1 MSDIQSLITT
11 MAERYGLD
19 PDIFRRLIKAES
31 NFNPNAVS
39 EDGALGLGQIMPD
52 TARSPGYR
60 VTPLSKDKMFDPAEN
75 LRFSAEYFRA
85 MLDRPEIDGDYRLAA
100 AAYNAGLGA
109 VKKHDG
115 VPPFKETQDYVGKIF
130 GGEGLGSL
138 NGSSESGGADS
149 SELSALLS
157 LISKEE
163 DEGSSQDDSML
174 RGLASLQAVFAP
186 DAEEFVSIAPAAS
199 VSRGKKTNPLQGLG
213 LSGLSDF

>member
-19 PDIFRRLIKAES
+19 PDIFRRLIKTES
-31 NFNPNAVS
+31 NFKPNAVS
-39 EDGALGLGQIMPD
+39 EAGALGLGQVMPD
-52 TARSPGYR
+52 TARSPGYG
-60 VTPLSKDKMFDPAEN
+60 VTPLSKDKVFDPAEN
-75 LRFSAEYFRA
+75 LRFSAEYLRA

-109 VKKHDG
+109 VKEHG
-115 VPPFKETQDYVGKIF
+115 GIPPFKETQDYVGKIF

-163 DEGSSQDDSML
+163 GASQDDAML
-174 RGLASLQAVFAP
+174 QGLASLQAAFAP
-186 DAEEFVSIAPAAS
+186 DVEEFVSIAPAAS

>member
-11 MAERYGLD
+11 MADRYGLN

-39 EDGALGLGQIMPD
+39 EDGAIGLGQIMPD

-75 LRFSAEYFRA
+75 LRFSAEYLRA

-109 VKKHDG
+109 VKEHG
-115 VPPFKETQDYVGKIF
+115 GIPPFKETQDYVGKIF

-163 DEGSSQDDSML
+163 GSSQDDSML
-174 RGLASLQAVFAP
+174 RGLASLQAAFAP
-186 DAEEFVSIAPAAS
+186 DVEEFVSIAPTAS